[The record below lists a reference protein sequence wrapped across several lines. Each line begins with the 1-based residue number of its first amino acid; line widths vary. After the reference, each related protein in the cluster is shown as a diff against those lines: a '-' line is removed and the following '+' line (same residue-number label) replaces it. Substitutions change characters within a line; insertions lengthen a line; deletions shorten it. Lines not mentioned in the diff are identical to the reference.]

1 VNLAALDELNTSR
14 ERKGY
19 LDSQSEDLT
28 QAIDTLEDA
37 IRRIDRE
44 TREQL
49 QDTYNNV
56 NRQFGILFPQL
67 FGGGEAK
74 LILTGEEILDSGIQV
89 MAQPPGKKNS
99 SRSICSPAARRR
111 SPPSPWCSRCSS
123 SIRRRSACSTRSM
136 RRSTTATPSASARWS
151 SACRRRRSS
160 SSSPQQDHHG
170 MARQLVGVTMQ
181 EQGVSRVVEVDIE
194 EALRADALMSLPP
207 ALPPRGE
214 TLRNATELDRFCA
227 DVDVQIGINVV
238 SREGQF
244 EGRAIH
250 AVAEKHGLRLGADGA
265 YHMVD
270 GEHSVFTVAN
280 LESGRFSPESLKGL
294 VTRGLTL
301 VIDVPR
307 VSNGGAAFDRM
318 MKMATTL
325 AGELGGDV
333 VDDNRA
339 PFGAEAATIIRNQI
353 GQFQSRM
360 ADHDI
365 RCAPRSSATTTPIT
379 CSTRRRL
386 PDAEYDRLFRELQA
400 LEAAHTRT
408 AHADSPTQRVGG
420 KPLPAFAAG
429 APCACR
435 CCRSAP
441 RPTPRRGGRIRVRCP
456 RAPRPRPGRGRCRRW
471 STPPS

>member
-1 VNLAALDELNTSR
+1 MDSELQIALIGAGIAAVVLVVGYNKWQERRHRREAERAFKSDHRDVLLEPREEPSAGERREPGIGGADDEPRRFSEAPVKRSAPELPRLLDPRADCVIRLETIEALEVGRVWAIQAEQLAGLGKPVYWFGFNDAENVWQPIGPDSTGACHWFCAAL
-14 ERKGY
+14 
-19 LDSQSEDLT
+19 
-28 QAIDTLEDA
+28 
-37 IRRIDRE
+37 
-44 TREQL
+44 QL
-49 QDTYNNV
+49 V
-56 NRQFGILFPQL
+56 NRQGSIGETDFMRFS
-67 FGGGEAK
+67 GGV
-74 LILTGEEILDSGIQV
+74 Q
-89 MAQPPGKKNS
+89 
-99 SRSICSPAARRR
+99 
-111 SPPSPWCSRCSS
+111 
-123 SIRRRSACSTRSM
+123 
-136 RRSTTATPSASARWS
+136 
-151 SACRRRRSS
+151 
-160 SSSPQQDHHG
+160 
-170 MARQLVGVTMQ
+170 
-181 EQGVSRVVEVDIE
+181 RV
-194 EALRADALMSLPP
+194 ADALMSLPP

-238 SREGQF
+238 SRDGQF

-250 AVAEKHGLRLGADGA
+250 AVAEKHGLRLGSDGA

-339 PFGAEAATIIRNQI
+339 PFGAEAAAIIRGQI

-365 RCAPRSSATTTPIT
+365 PAGSPLA
-379 CSTRRRL
+379 L
-386 PDAEYDRLFRELQA
+386 RLFSL
-400 LEAAHTRT
+400 
-408 AHADSPTQRVGG
+408 
-420 KPLPAFAAG
+420 
-429 APCACR
+429 
-435 CCRSAP
+435 
-441 RPTPRRGGRIRVRCP
+441 
-456 RAPRPRPGRGRCRRW
+456 
-471 STPPS
+471 

>member
-1 VNLAALDELNTSR
+1 MDSELQIALIGAGIAAVVLVVGYNKWQERRHRREAERAFKSEHRDVLLEPREEPVAGERREPGIGAAEGEPRRFNEAPMKRSTPELPRLLDPRADCVIRLETIEALEVGRVWAIQAEQLAGLAKPVYWFGFNDAENVWQPLGPDSGGACHWFCAAL
-14 ERKGY
+14 
-19 LDSQSEDLT
+19 
-28 QAIDTLEDA
+28 
-37 IRRIDRE
+37 
-44 TREQL
+44 QL
-49 QDTYNNV
+49 V
-56 NRQFGILFPQL
+56 NREGSIGETDFMRFS
-67 FGGGEAK
+67 GGV
-74 LILTGEEILDSGIQV
+74 Q
-89 MAQPPGKKNS
+89 
-99 SRSICSPAARRR
+99 
-111 SPPSPWCSRCSS
+111 
-123 SIRRRSACSTRSM
+123 
-136 RRSTTATPSASARWS
+136 
-151 SACRRRRSS
+151 
-160 SSSPQQDHHG
+160 
-170 MARQLVGVTMQ
+170 
-181 EQGVSRVVEVDIE
+181 RV
-194 EALRADALMSLPP
+194 ADALMSLPP
-207 ALPPRGE
+207 ALPPRAE

-227 DVDVQIGINVV
+227 DVDVQIGVNVV
-238 SREGQF
+238 ARDGQF

-365 RCAPRSSATTTPIT
+365 PAGSPLA
-379 CSTRRRL
+379 L
-386 PDAEYDRLFRELQA
+386 RLFSL
-400 LEAAHTRT
+400 
-408 AHADSPTQRVGG
+408 
-420 KPLPAFAAG
+420 
-429 APCACR
+429 
-435 CCRSAP
+435 
-441 RPTPRRGGRIRVRCP
+441 
-456 RAPRPRPGRGRCRRW
+456 
-471 STPPS
+471 